1 MPELSVHKIP
11 VGKLFSE
18 MQGKKFVVP
27 NFQRSYSWDVEK
39 CETLWQ
45 DVINFLESEESEDA
59 EYFLGTIVSND
70 GEGGN
75 QEVIDGQQ
83 RITTLLLILRAFYSK
98 LENMPQSDKEV
109 VGLKTDIEPCIWDID
124 RKTKEI
130 KDMANIRINSYVAT
144 EDENTIFHKILAN
157 GDCYG
162 DLKNN
167 YNLNFAY
174 FQKACDEYAEQNP
187 MQWKDLCVTFL
198 DKCIILP
205 INCNS
210 QETALTIFSTLNDRG
225 MPLDDSD
232 IFKAQI
238 YKNQPTEQAR
248 KDFTEQWKELNQV
261 CVSAGIKINDIFRYY
276 SHIIRAKKQDNSK
289 EIALRRFYAEKN
301 YVILANENIMED
313 LSKLADFWLCLNT
326 GSKPDESYTISDESR
341 KFINCLA
348 YYPNEYW
355 KYVISVY
362 FMRNCQAE
370 NFEHEFTEL
379 LKKVTAFMFA
389 KFLVAPTVNQVKMD
403 IFNACIAI
411 HKNADFWAGVK
422 FQIDEEKFYSSA
434 KMAKPLLLLHA
445 YLNPKQ
451 TAVLPKDFQVE
462 HILPRKWQNTN
473 YNGWT
478 QKQAAEYLEKFGNK
492 VIFERKLN
500 IQAGNGYFGRKKE
513 RYGESRIADVRELTS
528 LDDFTVENIEVR
540 EKAFQGRLL
549 QFFSGQGVC

>member
-1 MPELSVHKIP
+1 MPELSVHKVP

-18 MQGKKFVVP
+18 MQGKKFIIP
-27 NFQRSYSWDVEK
+27 NFQRRYSWDVEK

-45 DVINFLESEESEDA
+45 DVINFLVSAESEDT

-70 GEGGN
+70 GENGN

-83 RITTLLLILRAFYSK
+83 RITTLLLVLRAFYSK
-98 LENMPQSDKEV
+98 LENMSQADKAV
-109 VGLKTDIEPCIWDID
+109 LGLKSDIEPCIWDID

-130 KDMANIRINSYVAT
+130 KDMANIRLNSHVVT
-144 EDENTIFHKILAN
+144 EDESTIFHKILEM

-162 DLKNN
+162 DSKNN

-174 FQKACDEYAEQNP
+174 FREACDEYAEQNP
-187 MQWKDLCVTFL
+187 LQWKDLCVTFL

-210 QETALTIFSTLNDRG
+210 QETALTIFATLNDRG

-238 YKNQPTEQAR
+238 YKNQPTEQDR
-248 KDFTEQWKELNQV
+248 NNFTEQWKELSQI
-261 CVSAGIKINDIFRYY
+261 CISAGIKINDIFRYY
-276 SHIIRAKKQDNSK
+276 SHVIRAKKQDNSK
-289 EIALRRFYAEKN
+289 EIGLRRFYAEKN
-301 YVILANENIMED
+301 YALLTDKNIMAD
-313 LSKLADFWLCLNT
+313 LSKLADFWLALNT
-326 GSKPDESYTISDESR
+326 HSQPNESYIISDESR
-341 KFINCLA
+341 KFVHCLA

-355 KYVISVY
+355 KYLVSVY
-362 FMRNCQAE
+362 FMKNCQSQ
-370 NFEHEFTEL
+370 NFEHEFTKL

-411 HKNADFWAGVK
+411 YQNADFW
-422 FQIDEEKFYSSA
+422 IDAKLQVDKDKFYSSA
-434 KMAKPLLLLHA
+434 KISKALLLLHA

-451 TAVLPKDFQVE
+451 MGVLPQDFQVE

-478 QKQAAEYLEKFGNK
+478 QEQAAKYLETFGNK
-492 VIFERKLN
+492 VVIERKLN

-513 RYGESRIADVRELTS
+513 RYAESQIADVRDLINI
-528 LDDFTVENIEVR
+528 DDFNIENIKAR
-540 EKAFQGRLL
+540 ENAFQAKLL
-549 QFFSGQGVC
+549 DFFVEQGVC